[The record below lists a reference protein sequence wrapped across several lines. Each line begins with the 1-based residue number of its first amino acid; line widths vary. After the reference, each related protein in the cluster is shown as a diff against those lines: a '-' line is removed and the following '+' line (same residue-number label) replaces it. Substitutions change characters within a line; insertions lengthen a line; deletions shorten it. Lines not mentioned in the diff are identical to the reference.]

1 MYGLHIGGMVH
12 VGFIPDGNRRWAKHK
27 SVSPGVLRQHWMRQ
41 LCVILRDWS
50 GSSRK
55 CAQLSTVNQVSLYIC
70 SIDNV
75 RRTDHTMGIIYP
87 FLDEALE
94 ATLSCYNCLTA
105 GSLHVNI
112 VGSVHL
118 LRKQTQDVLARVR
131 EKYTS
136 DKPVF
141 TLNLAVAYDYEKD
154 MANHGV
160 WKDPE
165 YDTRRMSQ
173 IDVVV
178 RTGGDKRTSGFFPT
192 KTYYSELFFLKKFWP
207 DLGVSD
213 VVQVLRRFRNRQRR
227 FGA

>member
-1 MYGLHIGGMVH
+1 MVH
-12 VGFIPDGNRRWAKHK
+12 VGFIPDGNRRWAKHMN
-27 SVSPGVLRQHWMRQ
+27 SSPNTLRQHWMRQ

-50 GSSRK
+50 GNSGI
-55 CAQLSTVNQVSLYIC
+55 CLDLAQVNEVSLYIC

-75 RRTDHTMGIIYP
+75 KRTDKTMDIIYP
-87 FLDEALE
+87 FLEEALE
-94 ATLSCYNCLTA
+94 ATLACYNCLTA

-112 VGSVHL
+112 IGSVHL
-118 LRKQTQDVLARVR
+118 MRESTQKILARIR
-131 EKYTS
+131 GTYTS
-136 DKPVF
+136 KQPVF

-154 MANHGV
+154 VMNHGV
-160 WKDPE
+160 WQDPE

-173 IDVVV
+173 LDLVI

-213 VVQVLRRFRNRQRR
+213 VVQVLRRFKKRQRR